1 MEKLGEYAEE
11 SPNTKTRQMSREPV
25 IEEVTAH
32 SSELMQT
39 IKGLNTEIESV
50 KKDNERILKTQ
61 EELNQILME
70 KFQTEGRSKRSES
83 EEASHQKGSKKM
95 KLVKAESNSLSER
108 LREQQSYYTTSD
120 SSEAE
125 LYNRKKKYR
134 PYEEISGEFKKIKPP
149 TFNGET
155 KKGERGR
162 VLLIWDEKI
171 FSDIQLFKSAEG
183 KNGHL

>member
-11 SPNTKTRQMSREPV
+11 ESPNTEIRQMSREPV

-39 IKGLNTEIESV
+39 INNLKTEIESV

-95 KLVKAESNSLSER
+95 KLAKPDSSSSSEESK
-108 LREQQSYYTTSD
+108 EQQKVIANLST
-120 SSEAE
+120 
-125 LYNRKKKYR
+125 
-134 PYEEISGEFKKIKPP
+134 
-149 TFNGET
+149 
-155 KKGERGR
+155 
-162 VLLIWDEKI
+162 LLIFCPFFIRVNLYDIPCVQYFLVETEKNI
-171 FSDIQLFKSAEG
+171 TTTLVYPNLYDLRI
-183 KNGHL
+183 